1 MDYTDKTVQGEDG
14 AKGSLRVVYGD
25 LTLGLHGE
33 GKEGEFHYLFSYAAG
48 GLVSCVKDGTEWMY
62 RAPRPCFWRALTDN
76 DRGNKF
82 ALRSGTWLS
91 ADMFLNLAEIA
102 VCVDGNEIP
111 LPCAPEN
118 NRYSEKETADRIRI
132 SYTYETITQPSTRVR
147 VTYEVDG
154 SGLIDVEVHYF
165 GREGL
170 PELPVFGMRFIMPTC
185 ADKFVYEGL
194 SGETYPDRMA
204 GGIPGVYEVKGL
216 PVTPYLVPQDCGMHM
231 NSKWVEIHR
240 SSVLDNSRKE
250 ERNACLRFE
259 AVGEGFAFSALPYT
273 AQELENATHMEELP
287 PQRRTVLCICG
298 AVRGVG
304 GIDSWFSDVEPA
316 YHIDAG
322 KDIVYSFRIR

>member
-1 MDYTDKTVQGEDG
+1 MDYTDKTVHGEDG

-33 GKEGEFHYLFSYAAG
+33 GKDGEFHYLFSYAAG

-91 ADMFLNLAEIA
+91 ADLFLNCVGIEL
-102 VCVDGNEIP
+102 CVDGNEIP

-132 SYTYETITQPSTRVR
+132 SYTYETITQPSTRVG

-154 SGLIDVEVHYF
+154 GGVIDVEVHYF
-165 GREGL
+165 GKEGL

-273 AQELENATHMEELP
+273 AQELENATHMDELP